1 MTQSG
6 SSEAVTEGI
15 RVEVYPE
22 FIPEQSIPTENKY
35 VFAYKVVITNESRR
49 RTKLVSRRWVIINS
63 EGDRE
68 DVEGPGVVGYTP
80 DLEPGESFEYTSFCP
95 LNTNWG
101 TMEGSFSMVDDNGEP
116 FDVQIARFY
125 LFDPALVQ
133 SEG

>member
-6 SSEAVTEGI
+6 SSEAVTNGI

-22 FIPEQSIPTENKY
+22 FVPEQSDPTENKY
-35 VFAYKVVITNESRR
+35 VFSYKVKITNESRR
-49 RTKLVSRRWVIINS
+49 RVKLVSRRWVIINAD
-63 EGDRE
+63 GDRE

-80 DLEPGESFEYTSFCP
+80 ELEPGESFEYTSFCP
-95 LNTNWG
+95 LNTSWG
-101 TMEGSFSMVDDNGEP
+101 TMEGSFSMIAENSEP

-125 LFDPALVQ
+125 LFVPTAVQ